1 MSFWGEKLFPDD
13 LKTLRDKVTEI
24 TLEIIRLSGERL
36 SLARRIGEIKV
47 KNKMPIDDPLVE
59 NELRD
64 KVIDFSRKHGI
75 NIDFSLRLLNLLME
89 EAKRVQREVA
99 ESSPI

>member
-1 MSFWGEKLFPDD
+1 LFPDD

>member
-1 MSFWGEKLFPDD
+1 MFPDD